1 MSSSLSGSTT
11 KRIDSIDVLRG
22 IVMVIMAIDHVR
34 EFIHVQAF
42 TDDPLNV
49 LTTTPVLYF
58 TRWITHLCAPTF
70 VFLSGLSIYL
80 QSIRKT
86 KAELSSFLFKRGI
99 WLIFVEFGL
108 ISLAMTFNPLYN
120 LLIMQV
126 IWAIG
131 ISMIILGFL
140 IRLPFKLVLA
150 IGLIIVLGH
159 NFLDFYEAEPGFK
172 AGFLWDL
179 MHHGSF
185 AIYPMSGEHFLV
197 IMYPFLPWTG
207 LMILGYCFG
216 VYFTN
221 QFSSSQRQKVLLTYG
236 FSLLVFFVLLRS
248 INLYGDPHPW
258 TPQASD
264 FQTFL
269 SFMTVHKYPP
279 SLAYMSVMM
288 GIAILALAFLEN
300 IQNKISA
307 MFRVFGRT
315 AFFYYIIHFYL
326 AHLIAMLLFFY
337 KGHSFDDAIKG
348 LQKIPFLFS
357 IPGEGVGLGLVYLIW
372 ILLIV
377 SLYPLCK
384 WYDSYKTAHKE
395 KWWLSYL

>member
-221 QFSSSQRQKVLLTYG
+221 QFNSSQRQKVLLTYG

-377 SLYPLCK
+377 GLYPLCK

>member
-236 FSLLVFFVLLRS
+236 LSLLVFFVLLRS

>member
-1 MSSSLSGSTT
+1 MSSRLSGTSL

-34 EFIHVQAF
+34 DFVHVQAF

-49 LTTTPVLYF
+49 LTTTPLLYF

-99 WLIFVEFGL
+99 WLIFVEICL
-108 ISLAMTFNPLYN
+108 ITLAMTFNPFYN
-120 LLIMQV
+120 LLLLQV

-131 ISMIILGFL
+131 ISMVILGFL
-140 IRLPFKLVLA
+140 IRLPFKLILA

-159 NFLDFYEAEPGFK
+159 NLLDFPEAEPGFK
-172 AGFLWDL
+172 AGFWWDL
-179 MHHGSF
+179 LHHGSF
-185 AIYPMSGEHFLV
+185 AIYPINGDHFIA
-197 IMYPFLPWTG
+197 IMYPFVPWTG

-216 VYFTN
+216 IFFTSK
-221 QFSSSQRQKVLLTYG
+221 FTSAQRQKILLTFG
-236 FSLLVFFVLLRS
+236 LFLLTFFIVLRA
-248 INLYGDPHPW
+248 INVYGDPHPW
-258 TPQASD
+258 TTQAD
-264 FQTFL
+264 GFTTFL
-269 SFMTVHKYPP
+269 SFINVHKYPP
-279 SLAYMSVMM
+279 SLAYMSVMI

-300 IQNKISA
+300 VQNKISNG
-307 MFRVFGRT
+307 FRVFGRT
-315 AFFYYIIHFYL
+315 AFFYYILHFYF

-337 KGHSFDDAIKG
+337 QGHSMDDAING
-348 LQKIPFLFS
+348 LQKIPFLFA
-357 IPGEGVGLGLVYLIW
+357 IAGEGVGLGFVYLIW
-372 ILLIV
+372 ILLIAG
-377 SLYPLCK
+377 LYPLCK
-384 WYDSYKTAHKE
+384 WYDTYKTAHKD

>member
-1 MSSSLSGSTT
+1 
-11 KRIDSIDVLRG
+11 
-22 IVMVIMAIDHVR
+22 
-34 EFIHVQAF
+34 
-42 TDDPLNV
+42 
-49 LTTTPVLYF
+49 
-58 TRWITHLCAPTF
+58 
-70 VFLSGLSIYL
+70 
-80 QSIRKT
+80 
-86 KAELSSFLFKRGI
+86 
-99 WLIFVEFGL
+99 
-108 ISLAMTFNPLYN
+108 
-120 LLIMQV
+120 
-126 IWAIG
+126 
-131 ISMIILGFL
+131 
-140 IRLPFKLVLA
+140 
-150 IGLIIVLGH
+150 
-159 NFLDFYEAEPGFK
+159 
-172 AGFLWDL
+172 
-179 MHHGSF
+179 
-185 AIYPMSGEHFLV
+185 
-197 IMYPFLPWTG
+197 
-207 LMILGYCFG
+207 
-216 VYFTN
+216 
-221 QFSSSQRQKVLLTYG
+221 
-236 FSLLVFFVLLRS
+236 
-248 INLYGDPHPW
+248 
-258 TPQASD
+258 
-264 FQTFL
+264 
-269 SFMTVHKYPP
+269 MTVHKYPP

>member
-1 MSSSLSGSTT
+1 MSSVSIT

-172 AGFLWDL
+172 AGFWWDL
-179 MHHGSF
+179 LHHGSF
-185 AIYPMSGEHFLV
+185 AIYPIGGEHFLA

-236 FSLLVFFVLLRS
+236 LSLLVFFVL
-248 INLYGDPHPW
+248 
-258 TPQASD
+258 
-264 FQTFL
+264 
-269 SFMTVHKYPP
+269 
-279 SLAYMSVMM
+279 
-288 GIAILALAFLEN
+288 
-300 IQNKISA
+300 
-307 MFRVFGRT
+307 
-315 AFFYYIIHFYL
+315 
-326 AHLIAMLLFFY
+326 
-337 KGHSFDDAIKG
+337 
-348 LQKIPFLFS
+348 
-357 IPGEGVGLGLVYLIW
+357 
-372 ILLIV
+372 
-377 SLYPLCK
+377 
-384 WYDSYKTAHKE
+384 
-395 KWWLSYL
+395 

>member
-221 QFSSSQRQKVLLTYG
+221 QFNSSQRQKVLLTYG

>member
-216 VYFTN
+216 FYFTN
-221 QFSSSQRQKVLLTYG
+221 QFNSSQRQKVLLTYG

>member
-1 MSSSLSGSTT
+1 MSVNSVASTQ

-34 EFIHVQAF
+34 DFIHQGAYL
-42 TDDPLNV
+42 DDPLNV
-49 LTTTPVLYF
+49 STTTPVLFF

-86 KAELSSFLFKRGI
+86 KSELSSFLIKRGL

-108 ISLAMTFNPLYN
+108 ITLGMTFNPFYS

-140 IRLPFKLVLA
+140 SRLPYKFLLG
-150 IGLIIVLGH
+150 IGLFIVLGH
-159 NFLDFYEAEPGFK
+159 NALDFWEAEPGFK
-172 AGFLWDL
+172 AGFWWDL
-179 MHHGSF
+179 FHHGSF
-185 AIYPMSGEHFLV
+185 AIYPIAKDHFIA
-197 IMYPFLPWTG
+197 IMYPFVPWTG

-216 VYFTN
+216 IFFTPKFTS
-221 QFSSSQRQKVLLTYG
+221 QQRQKI
-236 FSLLVFFVLLRS
+236 LLRFGLS
-248 INLYGDPHPW
+248 LIGFFIVLRAVNLYGDPNPW
-258 TPQASD
+258 TPQNTV
-264 FQTFL
+264 FHTFL
-269 SFMTVHKYPP
+269 SFIKVHKYPP
-279 SLAYMSVMM
+279 SLAYMSVMI
-288 GIAILALAFLEN
+288 GIAILALSLLET
-300 IQNKISA
+300 IQNKITQV
-307 MFRVFGRT
+307 FRVFGRT
-315 AFFYYIIHFYL
+315 AFFYYILHFYL
-326 AHLIAMLLFFY
+326 VHTICMILYFSR
-337 KGHSFDDAIKG
+337 GHSLVEAING
-348 LQKIPFLFS
+348 LQTFPFLFS
-357 IPGEGVGLGLVYLIW
+357 IKGEGYSLGFVYLIW
-372 ILLIV
+372 IFVIS

>member
-216 VYFTN
+216 FYFMN
-221 QFSSSQRQKVLLTYG
+221 QFNSSQRQKVLLTYG